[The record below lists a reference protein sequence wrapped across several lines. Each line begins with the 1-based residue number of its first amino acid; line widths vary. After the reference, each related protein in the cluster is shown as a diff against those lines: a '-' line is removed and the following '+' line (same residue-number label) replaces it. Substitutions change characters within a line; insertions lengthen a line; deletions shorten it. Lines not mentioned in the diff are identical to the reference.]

1 MDQDQ
6 DVLDSLLTGLPE
18 RDKSGLRDAIRG
30 AHSEQLDRKQH
41 PPRRRRRNADGVL
54 VEPPSDGEYDADADT
69 DAVDE
74 YASDYDDERGA
85 GELTS

>member
-54 VEPPSDGEYDADADT
+54 VEPPPEGEYNA

-74 YASDYDDERGA
+74 YASDDEHEA
-85 GELTS
+85 DSAELTS

>member
-18 RDKSGLRDAIRG
+18 GDKSGLRDAIRG
-30 AHSEQLDRKQH
+30 AHSDQLDRKQH

-54 VEPPSDGEYDADADT
+54 VEPPAEAEYDT